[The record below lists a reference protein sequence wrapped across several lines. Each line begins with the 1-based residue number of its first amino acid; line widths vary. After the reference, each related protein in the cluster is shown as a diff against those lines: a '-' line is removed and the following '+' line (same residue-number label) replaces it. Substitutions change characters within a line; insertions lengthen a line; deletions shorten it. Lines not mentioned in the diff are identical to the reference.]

1 MKASMIGHSMI
12 KIIVPT
18 IRLPVTLN
26 HVLSKSLSTPYKKN
40 EKGYSLISAL
50 TRSKRKAVLKNY
62 T

>member
-1 MKASMIGHSMI
+1 MM